1 MSRSVRIAELKANLS
16 AWLRRVKRG
25 ESVTVLDR
33 DTPVAQIVPI
43 DRTRSGALQV
53 RRARRPLIDFE
64 PPAPLRLDSDIVA
77 LLLEERGER

>member
-1 MSRSVRIAELKANLS
+1 MSRSVRIADLKANLS

-33 DTPVAQIVPI
+33 DTPVARIVPI
-43 DRTRSGALQV
+43 ENAPTPLHV
-53 RRARRPLIDFE
+53 RRARAPLADFQPRPLRFKT
-64 PPAPLRLDSDIVA
+64 DILL